1 MDGASRRTG
10 IIGRRPSVATIGVAV
25 AVVSTVAFLLSWYLG
40 LAWLEIASVALLSV
54 AVVLAAVRLQKSDAA
69 RSRAE
74 RTLHRGEVQL
84 RRAEQLAK
92 LAHWTWHPERPGV
105 GWDRGIAEYS
115 DAITDVF
122 GVAPSDMQMS
132 NRAFIDRFVHPDDRG
147 KVAEAFS
154 HIANAGPRAFALEYR
169 IQRPDGTIRTIYDV
183 AKAVFEPDGTYSHT
197 IGTIQDITERKEIE
211 ENLRRS
217 ERRFRRV
224 IDSNMVGVSFWKA
237 DGTIHDANEAYLG
250 IVGYTRE
257 ELTAGQLNWRRLTPP
272 EYANADEAAS
282 RRVREHGVTGAYEK
296 EYIRKDGS
304 RVPVLVGGALLESD
318 VAQGVSFVLDLTQQR
333 KIEEQLRQGQKLQ
346 ALGQLTGGIAHDFN
360 NLLMIIMGNAEML
373 TAKLEDN
380 PRLLEMAELIN
391 NSAKRAA
398 ELTGRLLAFARRQPL
413 RPAAV
418 DVNRLVA
425 GMDGMLRR
433 TLGESVRIELVQGAG
448 LWPAMIDSTALET
461 AILNLAINARDAM
474 PNGGCLTVATANTHI
489 DEAYAR
495 VRTEVRPGQYVAISI
510 TDNGIGM
517 SPEVAKQAFEP
528 FFTTKDVGKG
538 SGLGLSMVYGF
549 IKQSRGHVS
558 LYSEID
564 KGTTVRMY
572 LPRAIAGTEERA
584 APSDGVVP
592 LPQGTERVLLVEDDD
607 LVRGYSESQLRQ
619 LGYAVV
625 AVNDGPAALQALSRE
640 PFDLLFTDVVLPGGM
655 NGRQLAEEARKLH
668 PQIKVLYTS
677 GYTADAIVH
686 DGRLDPGVNLI
697 SKPYRQQDLA
707 FKLRRVLSE

>member
-1 MDGASRRTG
+1 M
-10 IIGRRPSVATIGVAV
+10 IGVAV
-25 AVVSTVAFLLSWYLG
+25 VVVSVGAFLLGGYLG
-40 LAWLEIASVALLSV
+40 LDWLQVAGVTLLSIALLL
-54 AVVLAAVRLQKSDAA
+54 AVVRLQRSDAA

-74 RTLHRGEVQL
+74 RTLKRGDLQL
-84 RRAEQLAK
+84 KRAEQLAK
-92 LAHWTWHPERPGV
+92 LAHWTWHPERPGG
-105 GWDRGIAEYS
+105 GWDLGTAEYS

-122 GVAPSDMQMS
+122 GVTTAEMQMS

-154 HIANAGPRAFALEYR
+154 HIADAGPRAFALEYR
-169 IQRPDGTIRTIYDV
+169 IRRPDGTVRTIYDV

-197 IGTIQDITERKEIE
+197 IGTVQDVTDRKEIE

-224 IDSNMVGVSFWKA
+224 IDSNMVGVVFWGP
-237 DGTIHDANEAYLG
+237 DGTVHDANDAYLG
-250 IVGYTRE
+250 IIDCTRE
-257 ELTAGQLNWRRLTPP
+257 ELTAGKVNWKRITPP
-272 EYANADEAAS
+272 EYASADEAAS
-282 RRVREHGVTGAYEK
+282 RRLHQQGVTGAYEK

-304 RVPVLVGGALLESD
+304 RVPVLIGGASLESD
-318 VAQGVSFVLDLTQQR
+318 PAQGVSFVLDLTQQR

-346 ALGQLTGGIAHDFN
+346 ALGQLTGGVAHDFN

-373 TAKLEDN
+373 TAKLEGD
-380 PRLLEMAELIN
+380 PRLLEMAELISA
-391 NSAKRAA
+391 SAKRAA
-398 ELTGRLLAFARRQPL
+398 ELTARLLAFARRQPL
-413 RPAAV
+413 RPAAL

-448 LWPAMIDSTALET
+448 LWSAMVDSTALET
-461 AILNLAINARDAM
+461 AILNLAVNARDAM
-474 PNGGCLTVATANTHI
+474 PNGGCLTIATANTHI
-489 DEAYAR
+489 DETYAR
-495 VRTEVRPGQYVAISI
+495 VHNEVRPGQYVAVSI
-510 TDNGIGM
+510 TDNGTGM

-528 FFTTKDVGKG
+528 FFTTKNVGKG

-558 LYSEID
+558 LYSEPD

-572 LPRAIAGTEERA
+572 LPRAITGTEQPA
-584 APSDGVVP
+584 ARDDGMVP

-607 LVRGYSESQLRQ
+607 LVRSYSESQLRQ

-625 AVNDGPAALQALSRE
+625 AVNDGQSALQALKRDT
-640 PFDLLFTDVVLPGGM
+640 FDLLFTDVVLPGGL
-655 NGRQLAEEARKLH
+655 NGRQLADQACKLH
-668 PQIKVLYTS
+668 PQLRVLYTS

-686 DGRLDPGVNLI
+686 DGRLDPGVNMI

>member
-1 MDGASRRTG
+1 
-10 IIGRRPSVATIGVAV
+10 
-25 AVVSTVAFLLSWYLG
+25 
-40 LAWLEIASVALLSV
+40 
-54 AVVLAAVRLQKSDAA
+54 
-69 RSRAE
+69 
-74 RTLHRGEVQL
+74 
-84 RRAEQLAK
+84 
-92 LAHWTWHPERPGV
+92 
-105 GWDRGIAEYS
+105 
-115 DAITDVF
+115 
-122 GVAPSDMQMS
+122 
-132 NRAFIDRFVHPDDRG
+132 
-147 KVAEAFS
+147 
-154 HIANAGPRAFALEYR
+154 
-169 IQRPDGTIRTIYDV
+169 
-183 AKAVFEPDGTYSHT
+183 
-197 IGTIQDITERKEIE
+197 
-211 ENLRRS
+211 
-217 ERRFRRV
+217 
-224 IDSNMVGVSFWKA
+224 
-237 DGTIHDANEAYLG
+237 
-250 IVGYTRE
+250 
-257 ELTAGQLNWRRLTPP
+257 
-272 EYANADEAAS
+272 
-282 RRVREHGVTGAYEK
+282 
-296 EYIRKDGS
+296 
-304 RVPVLVGGALLESD
+304 VPVLIGGTALESD
-318 VAQGVSFVLDLTQQR
+318 PAQGVSFVLDLTQQR

-346 ALGQLTGGIAHDFN
+346 ALGQLTGGVAHDFN

-373 TAKLEDN
+373 AAKLEGN

-448 LWPAMIDSTALET
+448 LWQAMIDSTALET

-495 VRTEVRPGQYVAISI
+495 MRSEVRPGQYVAISV

-558 LYSEID
+558 LYSEPD

-572 LPRAIAGTEERA
+572 LPRVVGGTEQPA
-584 APSDGVVP
+584 VGNDGMVP

-607 LVRGYSESQLRQ
+607 LVRSYSESQLRQ

-625 AVNDGPAALQALSRE
+625 AVNDGQSALEALKRDA
-640 PFDLLFTDVVLPGGM
+640 FDLLFTDVVLPGGL
-655 NGRQLAEEARKLH
+655 NGRQLADQARKLH
-668 PQIKVLYTS
+668 PQLKVLYTS

-686 DGRLDPGVNLI
+686 NGHLGPGVNLI